1 MANSLMRFDPLWDL
15 ARFDPFRSSIDDIF
29 GDFPMFSRLRGVEST
44 QMIRIDVSETD
55 KTYLVKAEIPG
66 VKKEDIK
73 VAIDGNKVS
82 ISAETKDEKEI
93 NNENVMYRERKY
105 GQQSRSFSL
114 PQEIDDQDSEAK
126 YEDGV
131 LQLTL
136 PKKTGSA
143 TKYVAIQ

>member
-29 GDFPMFSRLRGVEST
+29 GDFPLFSRLHGVEST

-55 KTYLVKAEIPG
+55 KNYIVKAEIPG
-66 VKKEDIK
+66 AKKEDIK
-73 VAIDGNKVS
+73 VAVDGNKVS
-82 ISAETKDEKEI
+82 ISAEMKEEKEI
-93 NNENVMYRERKY
+93 NNENTMYRERRL

-114 PQEIDDQDSEAK
+114 PQEVDDQISQAK

-136 PKKTGSA
+136 PKKSATA